1 MAIDDK
7 TKDFVWGKGVSVP
20 NNDPKIFRKDQ
31 CGAWIKYSDY
41 GNRNSVHGWEIDH
54 IKPTSNGGLDALS
67 NLRPLHWKNNT
78 AKSNGNLVCVVKANG
93 TKNDGV

>member
-7 TKDFVWGKGVSVP
+7 TKDLVWSKGIIVP
-20 NNDPKIFRKDQ
+20 NFNQNLYRKDQ
-31 CGAWIKYSDY
+31 CNAWMTYSEY
-41 GNRNSVHGWEIDH
+41 GNRDSSFGWEIDH

-67 NLRPLHWKNNT
+67 NLRPLHWKNNA